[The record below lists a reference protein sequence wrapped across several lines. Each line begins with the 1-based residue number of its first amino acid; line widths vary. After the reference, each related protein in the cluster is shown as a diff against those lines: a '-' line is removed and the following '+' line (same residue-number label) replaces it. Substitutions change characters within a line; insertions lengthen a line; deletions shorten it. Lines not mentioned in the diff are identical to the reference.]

1 MKSNKSVFQT
11 SLGKS
16 QVLSLNLFS
25 VDSETNS
32 ELQLHH
38 IPRKGIFDSKK
49 KKKKRLNLVEYHFM
63 KINMYVPPDR
73 EWSFGVSSRKITIP
87 Y

>member
-38 IPRKGIFDSKK
+38 IPRKGIFDSE

-63 KINMYVPPDR
+63 SINMYVPPDR
-73 EWSFGVSSRKITIP
+73 E
-87 Y
+87 